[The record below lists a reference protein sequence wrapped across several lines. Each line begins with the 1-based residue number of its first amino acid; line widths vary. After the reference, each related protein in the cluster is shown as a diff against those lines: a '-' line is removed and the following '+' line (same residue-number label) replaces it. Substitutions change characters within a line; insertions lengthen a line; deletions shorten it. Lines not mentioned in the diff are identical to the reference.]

1 MQLAKKCELQHAGKK
16 GIYKMLN
23 ISHQNNKLSKDQF
36 HMHTSCNLKSMVLKI
51 PNPLNSCERSMLHN
65 HTSVG
70 IIGDNTDIHWA
81 SLPYITP
88 GNHGKK

>member
-1 MQLAKKCELQHAGKK
+1 MINNAVSKKKCELQHAGKK

-51 PNPLNSCERSMLHN
+51 PNPLNSCERSMLHIQ
-65 HTSVG
+65 V
-70 IIGDNTDIHWA
+70 WV
-81 SLPYITP
+81 
-88 GNHGKK
+88 